1 MYDVML
7 DVWCLHVQQ
16 LSDIVV
22 ALAAGTH
29 VHDQV
34 TTAGILLET
43 DGVTSQVDYGA
54 RVTYDNQ
61 TEVYV

>member
-1 MYDVML
+1 M
-7 DVWCLHVQQ
+7 QQ